1 MSKQS
6 NLDVVYDLIVS
17 KTEPVSFKEIL
28 EYVIEKQELDP
39 VSAKKMIGQLYTNL
53 SLDGRFV
60 TTGEN
65 CWTLRDRVKFEN
77 HHIDMNAVY
86 RDVERRQEVD
96 DDEKEYDKIL
106 DGEGDDEEDGDTD
119 ENEEYSEDSDY

>member
-1 MSKQS
+1 
-6 NLDVVYDLIVS
+6 
-17 KTEPVSFKEIL
+17 
-28 EYVIEKQELDP
+28 
-39 VSAKKMIGQLYTNL
+39 
-53 SLDGRFV
+53 
-60 TTGEN
+60 
-65 CWTLRDRVKFEN
+65 VKFEN